1 MAYQIVAAIIS
12 ESKLK
17 KHHKDEFINIH
28 GFRIHRRDRI
38 GRGGGGVATYV
49 ANIYSSTFIN
59 ICGFRIHRRDRI
71 GRGGGGVAIYVA
83 NIYSSSFCS
92 LTGDN
97 SEYELLWI
105 RVEGGRDATLIGAL
119 YHPPNPV

>member
-17 KHHKDEFINIH
+17 KHHKDEFINI
-28 GFRIHRRDRI
+28 RE
-38 GRGGGGVATYV
+38 
-49 ANIYSSTFIN
+49 
-59 ICGFRIHRRDRI
+59 FRIHRRDRI

-83 NIYSSSFCS
+83 NIYSSSVCS
-92 LTGDN
+92 LTSDN

-105 RVEGGRDATLIGAL
+105 RVEGGQDATLIGAL
-119 YHPPNPV
+119 YHPPGTESYIPGR